1 MYPEDLSYTD
11 RHEWVRRTGG
21 DGEPTVRIGITHY
34 AQDALGDIV
43 FVTLPEPG
51 TELSAGQ
58 PLGEVEST
66 KSVSDVYAPVTGTV
80 VARNEELDASPDLIN
95 SDCYGEGW
103 MLDIQLTD
111 ADEFAGLMD
120 ADAYQQSIGH
130 PAGG

>member
-1 MYPEDLSYTD
+1 VYPEDLSYTD

-43 FVTLPEPG
+43 FVTLPAPG

-66 KSVSDVYAPVTGTV
+66 NSVSDVYAPVAGTV
-80 VARNEELDASPDLIN
+80 VARNQELDASPDLIN

-111 ADEFAGLMD
+111 ADELAGLMD

>member
-1 MYPEDLSYTD
+1 VYPEDLSYTD

-66 KSVSDVYAPVTGTV
+66 KSVSDVYAPVAGTV

-95 SDCYGEGW
+95 SDCYGDGW
-103 MLDIQLTD
+103 MLDIQLSDGD
-111 ADEFAGLMD
+111 ALSGLMD
-120 ADAYQQSIGH
+120 AAAYQQSIGQ
-130 PAGG
+130 A

>member
-34 AQDALGDIV
+34 DQDALGDIV

-66 KSVSDVYAPVTGTV
+66 KSVSDVYAPVAGTV

-111 ADEFAGLMD
+111 ADELAGLMD
-120 ADAYQQSIGH
+120 ADAYQQSIGT
-130 PAGG
+130 A

>member
-66 KSVSDVYAPVTGTV
+66 KSVSDVYAPVAGTV
-80 VARNEELDASPDLIN
+80 VARNQELDASPDLIN

-111 ADEFAGLMD
+111 ADELAGLMD

>member
-1 MYPEDLSYTD
+1 VYPEDLSYTD

-66 KSVSDVYAPVTGTV
+66 KSVSDVYAPVAGTV
-80 VARNEELDASPDLIN
+80 VARNQELDASPDLIN

-111 ADEFAGLMD
+111 ADELASLMD
-120 ADAYQQSIGH
+120 ADAYQQSIGT
-130 PAGG
+130 A

>member
-1 MYPEDLSYTD
+1 MTPDDRHYTKE
-11 RHEWVRRTGG
+11 HEWVRSAG
-21 DGEPTVRIGITHY
+21 DRVRVGITDF
-34 AQDALGDIV
+34 AQGALGDIV
-43 FVTLPEPG
+43 FVQLPDIGARAEV
-51 TELSAGQ
+51 GQ
-58 PLGEVEST
+58 PIAEVEST

-111 ADEFAGLMD
+111 ADELAGLMD

>member
-21 DGEPTVRIGITHY
+21 DEPTVRIGITHY
-34 AQDALGDIV
+34 AQEALGDIV
-43 FVTLPEPG
+43 FVTLPAPG

-111 ADEFAGLMD
+111 ADELAGLMD

>member
-111 ADEFAGLMD
+111 ADELAGLMD

>member
-11 RHEWVRRTGG
+11 RHEWVRSTGAG
-21 DGEPTVRIGITHY
+21 GESTVRMGITHY
-34 AQDALGDIV
+34 AQEALGDIV

-66 KSVSDVYAPVTGTV
+66 KSVSDVYAPVAGTV
-80 VARNEELDASPDLIN
+80 VARNQELDASPDLIN

-103 MLDIQLTD
+103 MLDIRLTD
-111 ADEFAGLMD
+111 ADELASLMD
-120 ADAYQQSIGH
+120 ADAYQQSIGT
-130 PAGG
+130 A

>member
-1 MYPEDLSYTD
+1 VYPEDLSYTD

-66 KSVSDVYAPVTGTV
+66 KSVSDVYAPVAGTV
-80 VARNEELDASPDLIN
+80 VARNQELDASPDLIN

-103 MLDIQLTD
+103 MLDIRLTD
-111 ADEFAGLMD
+111 ADELASLMD
-120 ADAYQQSIGH
+120 ADAYQQSIGT
-130 PAGG
+130 A